1 MKKIKKS
8 GRTEANESKNNVTDP
23 TVLGNNGQATGNACL
38 PENGQELTL
47 SKKLE
52 LRHRVN
58 KRITNKVVKA
68 ALRKAEKLLAK
79 GEFEAAANE
88 LKRTVE
94 ATGDIRARLPLA
106 QMQYYELGG
115 EQYDSNMFLYNHQL
129 AAAEGYIPSMHM
141 LSELYEG
148 GIIADVYHEGQIM
161 SNRAAILD
169 PMGKLKHYLH
179 DILAPNVMD
188 RDEQVA
194 KVIKAIH
201 EPANHFYNHEEAGKY
216 AALLDISTSPNRR
229 FVEVMGGRQCEEL
242 LNESAVYLHAWRYEN
257 VERVLQQVKKFDVVA
272 ANSYLAKLY
281 IIWGNAK
288 KAYECV
294 NIAVAFGSVPL
305 MYTLSAMYRYGC
317 GVRKSNTLADAWY
330 WKAVESD
337 IDNLG
342 LKNAILF

>member
-1 MKKIKKS
+1 MKKIQKT
-8 GRTEANESKNNVTDP
+8 GRPEANENKNNVTDP

-58 KRITNKVVKA
+58 KRITDKVVKA

-79 GEFEAAANE
+79 GEFETAANE

-94 ATGDIRARLPLA
+94 ATGDIRPRLPLTL
-106 QMQYYELGG
+106 MQCYELGG
-115 EQYDSNMFLYNHQL
+115 ERYDFDMFLYNHRL

-141 LSELYEG
+141 LGELYKER
-148 GIIADVYHEGQIM
+148 IVADVYHEEQIM

-169 PMGKLKHYLH
+169 PLGKLKHHLH
-179 DILAPNVMD
+179 DILAPNVSD

-194 KVIKAIH
+194 NVIKAIH
-201 EPANHFYNHEEAGKY
+201 EPANHFYNHEEAGRV

-242 LNESAVYLHAWRYEN
+242 LNESIRYLEAGYYEE
-257 VERVLQQVKKFDVVA
+257 VEQVLEQVKKFDVVT
-272 ANSYLAKLY
+272 ANSHLAKLY
-281 IIWGNAK
+281 IIWGYAK
-288 KAYECV
+288 QAFECV

-317 GVRKSNTLADAWY
+317 GVRKSNNLADAWY
-330 WKAVESD
+330 WKAVEWD
-337 IDNLG
+337 IDNRG
-342 LKNAILF
+342 LMNAILF

>member
-1 MKKIKKS
+1 MNRISKNL
-8 GRTEANESKNNVTDP
+8 GATMPTKNNVTDP